1 MIIEENMPCKK
12 QTNKE
17 KKKQTTGQE
26 KAKRNTTN

>member
-17 KKKQTTGQE
+17 KKQTTGWE